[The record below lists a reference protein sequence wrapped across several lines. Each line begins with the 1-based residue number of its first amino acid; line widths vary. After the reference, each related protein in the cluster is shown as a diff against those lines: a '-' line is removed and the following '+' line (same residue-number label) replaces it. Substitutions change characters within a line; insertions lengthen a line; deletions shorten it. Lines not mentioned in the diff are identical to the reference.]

1 MALVLGDGRLGW
13 LAGEETR
20 AEVDVTAL
28 VALHAG
34 LLYRVAFSVVRQQA
48 EAEDIVQ
55 EAFVRALEQRGKLAQ
70 VHEVRAWLVRVT
82 WNLALDRKRR
92 ITPAQWDE
100 DAEAMVASAE
110 LPADRQLI
118 AAAELQR
125 VLAVLESLPPKERA
139 VLLLGAVEELSVAE
153 IAVAL
158 GRSESSVRSLTF
170 RARAHLEERLNR
182 QQASKQGMSTQGAG
196 RSR

>member
-1 MALVLGDGRLGW
+1 MALVLGDRHLGW
-13 LAGEETR
+13 LAGEKTR
-20 AEVDVTAL
+20 DTLDVTAL

-34 LLYRVAFSVVRQQA
+34 LLYRVAFSVVRMPA

-55 EAFVRALEQRGKLAQ
+55 ETFARAWEQREKLAAWA
-70 VHEVRAWLVRVT
+70 EPRAWLVRVA

-92 ITPAQWDE
+92 FTPASWDE
-100 DAEAMVASAE
+100 HVEESIASAE

-118 AAAELQR
+118 ASAELQR
-125 VLAVLESLPPKERA
+125 VLAVLESLPAKERA

-153 IAVAL
+153 IAQTL

-170 RARAHLEERLNR
+170 RARAHLEERLR
-182 QQASKQGMSTQGAG
+182 QQQMSRQHKR

>member
-1 MALVLGDGRLGW
+1 MALALGDGRLGW
-13 LAGEETR
+13 LAGERTR
-20 AEVDVTAL
+20 DEVDVTAL
-28 VALHAG
+28 VAPHAG

-55 EAFVRALEQRGKLAQ
+55 ETFVRALEQREKLAQ

-92 ITPAQWDE
+92 ITPAQWD
-100 DAEAMVASAE
+100 DNAEALVASAE

-118 AAAELQR
+118 ASSELRR
-125 VLAVLESLPPKERA
+125 VLTVLESLPPKERA

-153 IAVAL
+153 IAASL

-170 RARAHLEERLNR
+170 RARAHLEERLKR
-182 QQASKQGMSTQGAG
+182 QRVMKVGER